1 MGRNYRL
8 SFIGGKGGRC
18 VNLVDNYFSSLYYG
32 ASEELN
38 SSNLYFEEYEYIT
51 TLEEFDNEYYEE
63 HIDDDES
70 IEYYNSFIEKIEDE
84 KYIDFIRDLLFSN
97 RFWELVVDDVVYL
110 KDLSN
115 YDMLTWEQE
124 NELIKLLNDEFKIE
138 QDVFENWY
146 FKNESDS
153 KIVDVT
159 LEVIKYY

>member
-1 MGRNYRL
+1 MYINYRL
-8 SFIGGKGGRC
+8 TFNGKGDKC
-18 VNLVDNYFSSLYYG
+18 IDLVDNNFKFLYYG
-32 ASEELN
+32 ASEEV
-38 SSNLYFEEYEYIT
+38 SIGDLYFEEYEYIT
-51 TLEEFDNEYYEE
+51 TLEEFDNEYYENL
-63 HIDDDES
+63 IDDDEA

-97 RFWELVVDDVVYL
+97 KFWELVVDDVVYL

-124 NELIKLLNDEFKIE
+124 NELIKLLDDEFKIK